1 MSTDKLKFR
10 KAIIPHMQNEI
21 NKSIVLNF
29 LMENKSLSRARVA
42 ASLNIS
48 APTASKIIDELI
60 KEGFVIETGKSA
72 STGGK
77 RPTNL
82 EFNPDYGAV
91 IGVDLAKDSIRMA
104 RCDFCGSILEKHI
117 GFKIYNKDEDLLD
130 KVIKELEQFIENI
143 NSDSSNGKKHL
154 PLKAICMGV
163 PAAVDLDSGEIKSAA
178 LFEGWEGLKLREI
191 LSEHFDLPIYIENS
205 TNISAMGDK
214 YFGEAKQY
222 SEIAFLEVSE
232 GIGAGIIINNKIYR
246 GAYNSSGEVGYI
258 LGRLEELYSSYKNKG
273 YMEYEASL
281 ENMEKEAIK
290 AIKDGKK
297 TLLREIISGDITKI
311 NAAIVCKAASL
322 GDLLA
327 REIIKKIVE
336 NLALIIINLI
346 LILNPEIVIIGGNIC
361 ALPEAQELFITP
373 IKEIADR
380 IVPFDLP
387 EIKLS
392 VVGKDGGVMGAS
404 FYAIDNILTKYFPYK
419 I

>member
-1 MSTDKLKFR
+1 MSTDKLEFR

-29 LMENKSLSRARVA
+29 LLENKSISRARVSK
-42 ASLNIS
+42 SLNIS
-48 APTASKIIDELI
+48 APTVSKIADELVN
-60 KEGFVIETGKSA
+60 EGFIIETGKSE

-77 RPTNL
+77 RPTKL

-91 IGVDLAKDSIRMA
+91 IGVDLAKDNIRIA
-104 RCDFCGSILEKHI
+104 RCDFLGNILEKHI
-117 GFKIYNKDEDLLD
+117 GFKISNKDKTLLD
-130 KVIKELEQFIENI
+130 KVIMEIGQFIEKI
-143 NSDSSNGKKHL
+143 NLDCPNGKNDL
-154 PLKAICMGV
+154 PLKAICLAV
-163 PAAVDLDSGEIKSAA
+163 PAAIDLDTGEIKSAA
-178 LFEGWEGLKLREI
+178 LFEGWEGLKLKEI
-191 LSEHFDLPIYIENS
+191 LTNHFDVPIYVENS

-232 GIGAGIIINNKIYR
+232 GIGACIIINNRIYR
-246 GAYNSSGEVGYI
+246 GAYSSSGEVGYI
-258 LGRLEELYSSYKNKG
+258 LGRLDDLYSSYKNKG

-281 ENMEKEAIK
+281 ENMEKEAVK

-297 TLLREIISGDITKI
+297 TLLREIIDGDLTKI
-311 NAAIVCKAASL
+311 NAAIVCRAASL

-327 REIIKKIVE
+327 KEIIKKIVE

-346 LILNPEIVIIGGNIC
+346 LILNPEVVIIGGNIC
-361 ALPEAQELFITP
+361 ALPEVQDLFISP
-373 IKEIADR
+373 IKDIAER
-380 IVPFDLP
+380 IVPFGLP

-392 VVGKDGGVMGAS
+392 VVGKDGGVLGAS
-404 FYAIDNILTKYFPYK
+404 YYAIDNVLTKYFPYK